1 MPSSSRP
8 RLPSNSAR
16 CSDLD
21 TPVKPKR
28 VGNEKWPLNPLTR
41 KVDLG
46 LLKLP
51 DIVKLHTCLLFYDI
65 LHDSKLSNL
74 HLTFVSEQHNYST
87 RSVSSQSLQICPFR
101 IDIRKFC
108 PSVIGTYYWN
118 DIPQS
123 IRNKSSKQ
131 LFKRALQQY
140 YFAQYWYLS
149 ILCTCVCVSEWKC
162 VCGMCVLALTLR
174 FLKYKTC
181 VKGHNISFTILA
193 LSPTKLSLYAN
204 CN

>member
-1 MPSSSRP
+1 MWGNNYDSTISRLV
-8 RLPSNSAR
+8 RLQNKAVRIINDVPLQ
-16 CSDLD
+16 DHI
-21 TPVKPKR
+21 TPHYI
-28 VGNEKWPLNPLTR
+28 
-41 KVDLG
+41 DLG

-65 LHDSKLSNL
+65 LHDVKLSNL
-74 HLTFVSEQHNYST
+74 HLTFVSELHNYST

-101 IDIRKFC
+101 TNIRKFC

-123 IRNKSSKQ
+123 IPNRSSKQ

-140 YFAQYWYLS
+140 YFAQCWYLS

-193 LSPTKLSLYAN
+193 LSPTKLHLYAN

>member
-1 MPSSSRP
+1 MSHTSG
-8 RLPSNSAR
+8 SAIYLVL
-16 CSDLD
+16 SGHQNG
-21 TPVKPKR
+21 V
-28 VGNEKWPLNPLTR
+28 R
-41 KVDLG
+41 KGGEAEIGVQQFASLLILKIFPHYIDPG

-87 RSVSSQSLQICPFR
+87 RSVSSQSLQICPFG
-101 IDIRKFC
+101 INIRKFC
-108 PSVIGTYYWN
+108 PSVIGTYYVN

-140 YFAQYWYLS
+140 YFAQY
-149 ILCTCVCVSEWKC
+149 
-162 VCGMCVLALTLR
+162 
-174 FLKYKTC
+174 
-181 VKGHNISFTILA
+181 
-193 LSPTKLSLYAN
+193 
-204 CN
+204 